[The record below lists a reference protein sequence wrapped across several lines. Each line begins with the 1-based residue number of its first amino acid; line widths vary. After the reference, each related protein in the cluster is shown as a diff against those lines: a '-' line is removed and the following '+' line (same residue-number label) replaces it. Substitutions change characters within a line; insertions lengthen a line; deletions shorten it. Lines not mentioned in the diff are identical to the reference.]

1 MEKKLVIFILG
12 FLSSIALVF
21 RLSMNFNLE
30 RKTIVPLTVISILL
44 GLTFYITLRW
54 KDISFERNLKDRP
67 IKPEKMFP
75 ELNIDSII
83 PKEDYVVVK
92 KRNGM
97 LKLIRFLKVVDIPYS
112 IEDMEKDR
120 KLWVMEN
127 VSRLL
132 SAINFE
138 CKLIHSIK
146 PFDRES
152 YLKELR
158 RKREEI
164 QVKIDVQ
171 GKNAELETKLRI
183 FDRLIERLIMGEQ
196 AFQDEITL
204 EIMVSGSSE
213 QSLLVE
219 LGKNTKSLQAM
230 LESTLNLKTEVLKGR
245 EVLSCI
251 QNFLGAEEYG

>member
-1 MEKKLVIFILG
+1 
-12 FLSSIALVF
+12 
-21 RLSMNFNLE
+21 
-30 RKTIVPLTVISILL
+30 
-44 GLTFYITLRW
+44 
-54 KDISFERNLKDRP
+54 
-67 IKPEKMFP
+67 EKMFP
-75 ELNIDSII
+75 DLNIDSII

-251 QNFLGAEEYG
+251 QNFLGAEEYC